1 MLRDCFSSLVSARI
15 RRLISI
21 RIVIASRVIIT
32 QGLPRPGCARWCR
45 AWTCSETQST
55 WISTIDGDD
64 DDDETRR
71 LARSLRA
78 CSISLRCFR
87 YNKGLGFTEG
97 ERDRLYLRGLLPPA
111 VLSQDVQA
119 ERVLTNLNNMISCV
133 ACCVLLAACY
143 LLTDIA
149 ACW

>member
-1 MLRDCFSSLVSARI
+1 MVTTT
-15 RRLISI
+15 RR
-21 RIVIASRVIIT
+21 
-32 QGLPRPGCARWCR
+32 
-45 AWTCSETQST
+45 
-55 WISTIDGDD
+55 
-64 DDDETRR
+64 DETRR

-133 ACCVLLAACY
+133 ACCVLRATYYLLRATCY
-143 LLTDIA
+143 LLLATCYVLRA
-149 ACW
+149 TCCLVSLRAGE

>member
-1 MLRDCFSSLVSARI
+1 LFQLARFGTNTPADQYPDSDSESSDYNSRPTTPWVRTVVSGVDLLRNAKY
-15 RRLISI
+15 
-21 RIVIASRVIIT
+21 A
-32 QGLPRPGCARWCR
+32 
-45 AWTCSETQST
+45 
-55 WISTIDGDD
+55 WISTIDG

-133 ACCVLLAACY
+133 ACCSLLAAR
-143 LLTDIA
+143 
-149 ACW
+149 